1 MFFSLP
7 RMYKIGILSVITI
20 VIFSFAFYY
29 FIQTVTENSV
39 RSNLLAEQIDRQRTA
54 TRSLSQH
61 IGSDLTLVMTV
72 LDGLTNSIYLEQ
84 GELYSEK
91 VKSVMEEK
99 YALINDL
106 KYKTINDIVDKIFI
120 LDSND
125 VVTAGLSQAGANQ
138 YLGADFSQREWVK
151 EAKRDLKPVFSKGFE
166 RQGIYT
172 IYIAVPIINQENNQ
186 YMGLIGAS
194 IPTEKFF
201 ARYGN
206 VHDINS
212 QFLVLFDKNGTIL
225 AVGADRS
232 LVGKNFFGKTVQNFI
247 AHNEILNNLTRTLL
261 SGNATYAIYDYG
273 RTERIN
279 TAQPILVQNIPTYFL
294 EVVTPTKV
302 IFSKIAETLFTERLK
317 GYSLLVA
324 VFASIAALT
333 IFLLKWSNIMEKEVI
348 KRTNALNKSNV
359 KLGVMSH
366 VLKNSNLSLQKANEQ
381 LSQNDKLQKEF
392 INMAAHELRTPIQ
405 PILGLT
411 DVLRDHISDSHQS
424 KLLDII
430 MRNARRLQRLSGD
443 ILDVSKIESS
453 LLKISK
459 SPVDLNEKIKTVIN
473 DIQNGYDT
481 ESNKNVKFLFQPKDS
496 ITVYAD
502 RDRIYQ
508 VLSNLMNNAIKFT
521 KNGTVTINTNLNH
534 KTDNH
539 NKEAIVTITD
549 TGSGI
554 APEIMPKLFSKFVTS
569 SQTGTGLGLFIS
581 KGIIDAHGG
590 RIWAENNSN
599 GVGASFSFSLPLN
612 HFN

>member
-1 MFFSLP
+1 MFLSLP
-7 RMYKIGILSVITI
+7 RIYKIGILSVITI
-20 VIFSFAFYY
+20 VIFSFALFY

-72 LDGLTNSIYLEQ
+72 LDGLTNSIYLQQ
-84 GELYSEK
+84 GEIYSEK
-91 VKSVMEEK
+91 AKSVMEDK
-99 YALINDL
+99 YETINDK
-106 KYKTINDIVDKIFI
+106 KYKTINEIIDKIFV
-120 LDSND
+120 LDNND

-212 QFLVLFDKNGTIL
+212 QFLVIFDRDGTIL

-261 SGNATYAIYDYG
+261 SGNSTYAIYDYG

-279 TAQPILVQNIPTYFL
+279 TAQPILVQNTPTYFL

-324 VFASIAALT
+324 VFASVAALT

-359 KLGVMSH
+359 KLGVMSQD
-366 VLKNSNLSLQKANEQ
+366 LRNSNLSLQKANEQ

-411 DVLRDHISDSHQS
+411 DILRDSVSDSHQS

-453 LLKISK
+453 LMKISK
-459 SPVDLNEKIKTVIN
+459 SPIDLNEKISTVIN

-481 ESNKNVKFLFQPKDS
+481 QSNKNVKFLFQPKDS

-502 RDRIYQ
+502 KDRIYQ
-508 VLSNLMNNAIKFT
+508 VLSNLLNNAIKFT
-521 KNGTVTINTNLNH
+521 KNGTVTINTSLNH
-534 KTDNH
+534 NTNNH

-569 SQTGTGLGLFIS
+569 SQNGTGLGLFIS
-581 KGIIDAHGG
+581 KGIIEAHGG

-599 GVGASFSFSLPLN
+599 GMGASFSFSLPLN